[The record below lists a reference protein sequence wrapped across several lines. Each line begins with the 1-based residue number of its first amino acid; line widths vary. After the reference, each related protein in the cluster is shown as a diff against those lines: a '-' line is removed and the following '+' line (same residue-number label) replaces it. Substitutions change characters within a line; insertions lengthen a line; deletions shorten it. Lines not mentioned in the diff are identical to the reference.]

1 MLFEDF
7 HREIQLARPILTPY
21 EREDGYAYKVG
32 SKRVIRLSPLK
43 SGEFYLVRAASKRVK
58 IPNSSGRFSGS
69 LAELLTIIDHE
80 IAVTQAETPRKR
92 TRVTKTRV
100 SHPRPSASLP
110 PIPRN
115 VIKEFDF
122 KVVMSGLERQ
132 QNIIYRWEIFDG
144 LKRVGVYIGLTGQ
157 EDHDERIRRYGR
169 RVMGIQRGLPYS
181 PEAPGGYRKVHWAL
195 EAALHSERRIVL
207 TLLSGLQP
215 GMTLLQLESQ
225 YIREHDSFGPAPHQL
240 NERP

>member
-1 MLFEDF
+1 MLFEDID
-7 HREIQLARPILTPY
+7 REIQLARPVLIPC
-21 EREDGYAYKVG
+21 ERKDGYAYKIG

-43 SGEFYLVRAASKRVK
+43 NGEFYLVRAASKRAK
-58 IPNSSGRFSGS
+58 ISNSSGRFTGT
-69 LAELLTIIDHE
+69 LAELLAIIDHE
-80 IAVTQAETPRKR
+80 IAVTQAATPRKH
-92 TRVTKTRV
+92 TRVTETRV
-100 SHPRPSASLP
+100 SNPRQPLSLP
-110 PIPRN
+110 PTPRN

-122 KVVMSGLERQ
+122 KVVVNGLEGQ

-144 LKRVGVYIGLTGQ
+144 LERVGVYIGLTGR
-157 EDHDERIRRYGR
+157 EDPGARINRYRR
-169 RVMGIQRGLPYS
+169 RVMGIQQGLPYS
-181 PEAPGGYRKVHWAL
+181 RTDPGGYRKVHWAL
-195 EAALHSERRIVL
+195 EAALHSECRIVL